1 MRKFRDRSEAVLY
14 LWDYFYC
21 ARVPRPGDEK
31 VWGTIER
38 AMCRLRES
46 EPYLRGRHAVD
57 IELRHARRVRNA
69 VRLASRKID
78 ELSSQTDQWVLD
90 ELAHLEIFTEE
101 LVASLSASA
110 PTVVH

>member
-1 MRKFRDRSEAVLY
+1 MLY
-14 LWDYFYC
+14 LWDYFYS
-21 ARVPRPGDEK
+21 AHVPRPGDEK

-57 IELRHARRVRNA
+57 IQLRHARRVRNA
-69 VRLASRKID
+69 VRLALRKID
-78 ELSSQTDQWVLD
+78 ELSSRTDQWVLD
-90 ELAHLEIFTEE
+90 ELARLETFTAE
-101 LVASLSASA
+101 LIASLSASV